1 MASSL
6 PNGPG
11 HPSPTQSIPAHPSPS
26 CLQACAGPAPTP
38 ETPSCSPST
47 ALRPGP
53 AQVCPLRPD
62 SPAGP
67 GVRAP
72 QASQALSQESQASPK
87 QRDVQIETWF
97 LALSRAFEN
106 RKGFRATGRR
116 ASENALPVPAGSRQA
131 AASQTPLPALPG
143 DPSCA
148 LAGPPPRCP
157 RRPQR
162 GGGRLPPP
170 APGGHGPNPHGPGR
184 APGHGASPTSVSA
197 PDAALRLGVALSP
210 TALHVPGVPR
220 CPGVAHPAL
229 ACHLP
234 QHVTSSEPRRRVL
247 GDRTALRSRPHRR
260 RSALCHPSL
269 HAAAE
274 GHRAPGTCARGRRRP
289 PGRPAGEAPPR
300 RPRRACAV
308 QSAPRP
314 RAAPEV
320 PASPRVPGRVL
331 RHVPR
336 GRRRAA
342 AARVRSRFRL
352 RGMSGARSECLLTN
366 LCCGMICN
374 RQTSQASLFS
384 MLVI

>member
-1 MASSL
+1 ML
-6 PNGPG
+6 GQPQPQKR
-11 HPSPTQSIPAHPSPS
+11 P
-26 CLQACAGPAPTP
+26 PAPQAPPYFPDQLRYVPSALTAPLALECGLPRPPLNSATSKSKLGSWRYQGLSRTGKDSEPRAAALLKTPFLSRPVPVRLRPPRRRSQLCP
-38 ETPSCSPST
+38 ETPAAPW
-47 ALRPGP
+47 PGP
-53 AQVCPLRPD
+53 H
-62 SPAGP
+62 PA
-67 GVRAP
+67 A
-72 QASQALSQESQASPK
+72 
-87 QRDVQIETWF
+87 
-97 LALSRAFEN
+97 
-106 RKGFRATGRR
+106 
-116 ASENALPVPAGSRQA
+116 
-131 AASQTPLPALPG
+131 
-143 DPSCA
+143 
-148 LAGPPPRCP
+148 P

-162 GGGRLPPP
+162 GGRRLPPP
-170 APGGHGPNPHGPGR
+170 APGGHGRDPRGPGR

-260 RSALCHPSL
+260 RSVLCRPSL

-352 RGMSGARSECLLTN
+352 RGMSGARSKRLLTN